1 MKHHS
6 DVWGYENIYISG
18 KFCRCVVCCC
28 CHHIVAGLWA
38 LRVFSP
44 FPCDEDKWPDYPLC
58 QSAVWRPGHRLCNY
72 AAGQRRP
79 SINISIGVSLFSIN
93 QRSFHMNTSLS
104 LRTKS
109 LKRCQ
114 NVTTVKKTRKKIAF
128 WVMVSDFWVC
138 LCRVAVTD
146 GSPAPELTRRPHTT
160 HSLPVQSEMASTK
173 VRHCRAQQHWQT
185 LCRGPAAG
193 SRKADRCYRG

>member
-1 MKHHS
+1 MFEVMKIF
-6 DVWGYENIYISG
+6 IYLET
-18 KFCRCVVCCC
+18 FAAVLCVVAV
-28 CHHIVAGLWA
+28 ITLWQDCEHSEYF
-38 LRVFSP
+38 LHSRVT
-44 FPCDEDKWPDYPLC
+44 KTNGQITLC
-58 QSAVWRPGHRLCNY
+58 VNQLCGDPAAVCNY

-79 SINISIGVSLFSIN
+79 SINISLGVSLFSIN

-109 LKRCQ
+109 LKRCK
-114 NVTTVKKTRKKIAF
+114 NVPTVKNKKGDGEWLLSVF
-128 WVMVSDFWVC
+128 VPCCSDWREPC
-138 LCRVAVTD
+138 PGADSET
-146 GSPAPELTRRPHTT
+146 PHS